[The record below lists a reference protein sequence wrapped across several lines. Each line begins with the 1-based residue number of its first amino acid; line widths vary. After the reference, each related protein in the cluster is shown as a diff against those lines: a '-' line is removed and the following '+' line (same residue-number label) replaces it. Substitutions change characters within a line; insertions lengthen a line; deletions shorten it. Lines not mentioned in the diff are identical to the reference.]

1 MTATGDRPGPAAA
14 AAPTAG
20 DAAADPA
27 SFDAMAALAAAGF
40 PVGDFTE
47 EQRAVFAELTAEE
60 FTVLSSLK
68 TRLDEVEPD
77 VQAHQSVSGAA
88 LF

>member
-1 MTATGDRPGPAAA
+1 
-14 AAPTAG
+14 
-20 DAAADPA
+20 
-27 SFDAMAALAAAGF
+27 MAALAGAGF
-40 PVGDFTE
+40 PVADFTD

-68 TRLDEVEPD
+68 ARLDEVAPD